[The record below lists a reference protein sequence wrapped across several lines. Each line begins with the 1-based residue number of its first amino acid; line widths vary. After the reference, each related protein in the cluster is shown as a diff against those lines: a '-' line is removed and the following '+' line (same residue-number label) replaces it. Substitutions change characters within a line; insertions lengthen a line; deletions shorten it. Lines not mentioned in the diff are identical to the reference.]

1 MAVGVAE
8 GEGAGRG
15 RSVDACMGV
24 GRLSSMVGVQMEL
37 ESLPIEVITI
47 LEKYNTVEN
56 RAIIQGGI
64 KTNSVKLR
72 RAINKDL
79 AELKDYVWSCHLYKF
94 YKYNHNGE
102 PAGRIRRYVIVR
114 TCEIFAPNT
123 RPETKVFD
131 VLTGR
136 EVYRWSRT
144 NTCNNTFWCL
154 AKDKKEYDEICNSK
168 YFLPD
173 CKDKWQKLAEH
184 LLVCSD
190 SAEELGYPDVS
201 GLLRFLSK
209 QEFNVGSV
217 TYPRGKKNTAFQGE
231 Q

>member
-1 MAVGVAE
+1 
-8 GEGAGRG
+8 
-15 RSVDACMGV
+15 
-24 GRLSSMVGVQMEL
+24 MER

-56 RAIIQGGI
+56 RPIIQGFVRT
-64 KTNSVKLR
+64 KSVKLR
-72 RAINKDL
+72 QAINKDL
-79 AELKDYVWSCHLYKF
+79 SELKDYVGSCHLYKV
-94 YKYNHNGE
+94 YKHNHNGK
-102 PAGRIRRYVIVR
+102 PVGRMPRYVIVR
-114 TCEIFAPNT
+114 TCEMFSPNT
-123 RPETKVFD
+123 PTETKVFD
-131 VLTGR
+131 VLTGKQL
-136 EVYRWSRT
+136 YRCVKK
-144 NTCNNTFWCL
+144 NTYTYNGTYWCL

-168 YFLPD
+168 YFLSD